1 MHLQGKKERDMGIIS
16 VGNGTMEET
25 GETYVS
31 LPGLHNSRKG
41 FQKLFLKKAFL
52 TIYKKL
58 LR

>member
-1 MHLQGKKERDMGIIS
+1 MGIIS

-25 GETYVS
+25 GETYIS
-31 LPGLHNSRKG
+31 LPGLRNSRKG
-41 FQKLFLKKAFL
+41 FQKLFLKRAFL